1 MEVEPLSD
9 LRTWLGEGASREI
22 DCEAIGGSGG
32 CRKIARVG
40 GWEEGLFNTLQKKE
54 ADLFRVG
61 LFVDTSAPRV
71 GARIQR
77 GVTESNSR
85 SRPA

>member
-1 MEVEPLSD
+1 MSENEWD
-9 LRTWLGEGASREI
+9 KNE
-22 DCEAIGGSGG
+22 
-32 CRKIARVG
+32 
-40 GWEEGLFNTLQKKE
+40 E

-61 LFVDTSAPRV
+61 LSLDTGAPRV

>member
-1 MEVEPLSD
+1 MTQV
-9 LRTWLGEGASREI
+9 G
-22 DCEAIGGSGG
+22 
-32 CRKIARVG
+32 KI
-40 GWEEGLFNTLQKKE
+40 EKEE

-61 LFVDTSAPRV
+61 LFMDTTAPRV

-77 GVTESNSR
+77 GVTVSNSR

>member
-1 MEVEPLSD
+1 MRRRIFQHP
-9 LRTWLGEGASREI
+9 A
-22 DCEAIGGSGG
+22 
-32 CRKIARVG
+32 
-40 GWEEGLFNTLQKKE
+40 QKKE

>member
-1 MEVEPLSD
+1 MIEAGKVEK
-9 LRTWLGEGASREI
+9 E
-22 DCEAIGGSGG
+22 EA
-32 CRKIARVG
+32 
-40 GWEEGLFNTLQKKE
+40 GLFR
-54 ADLFRVG
+54 AG
-61 LFVDTSAPRV
+61 LFMDTTAPRV